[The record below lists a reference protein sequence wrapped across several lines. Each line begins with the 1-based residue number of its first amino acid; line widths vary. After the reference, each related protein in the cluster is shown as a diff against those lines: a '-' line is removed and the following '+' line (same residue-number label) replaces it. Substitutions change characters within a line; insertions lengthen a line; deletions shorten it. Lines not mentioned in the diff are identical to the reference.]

1 MFTNS
6 FRPKLLCGSA
16 IIACALSAPAF
27 AQSTYISG
35 SINLN
40 SQSSSD
46 NTGQTGAFIT
56 GNLGD
61 GSTLAV
67 ADGTDYGWNT
77 EFDDGTAF
85 GVEIGKRLGSGLR
98 VALEGVYST
107 ADVDTHTGVTLG
119 GGSIDALDAASVAG
133 SPTPLGATVAQVVA
147 DGQGDIENTGI
158 FANVYY
164 DFNQR
169 GMLRPYLGAGI
180 GFVDAKVDYSPS
192 AVGIINDSET
202 NFSYQGKA
210 GLTVDLDGP
219 LEVFGEVTYRD
230 MGNADLQNSL
240 FPGSL
245 KIENRQTLFGAGVR
259 YSFGG

>member
-46 NTGQTGAFIT
+46 NTGQTGAFTT

-85 GVEIGKRLGSGLR
+85 GVEIGRRVGNGLRLG
-98 VALEGVYST
+98 LEGVYSN
-107 ADVDTHTGVTLG
+107 ADVETHTGVTLG
-119 GGSIDALDAASVAG
+119 GNSIDALDAASVAS
-133 SPTPLGATVAQVVA
+133 SPTPLGLTVAQVVA
-147 DGQGDIENTGI
+147 DGQGEIENAGL
-158 FANVYY
+158 FVNAYY

-169 GMLRPYLGAGI
+169 GMLRPYLGAGV
-180 GFVDAKVDYSPS
+180 GFVDAKVNYSPS
-192 AVGIINDSET
+192 AIGIIDGSEA
-202 NFSYQGKA
+202 NLAYQGKA
-210 GLTVDLDGP
+210 GLTVDLEGP

-230 MGNADLQNSL
+230 AGNVDLQNDL
-240 FPGSL
+240 FPGNL
-245 KIENRQTLFGAGVR
+245 KIENRQTLFGVGMR